1 MHIVRNRKTKL
12 SRRLPYCGFSF
23 FVETKTKSRYSEE
36 KMEEIHTMEIET
48 DDTVPPPAKGS
59 AVPSESDPYILSFSF
74 DRPTYDGVIIGR
86 VYGRNWK
93 QVR

>member
-1 MHIVRNRKTKL
+1 
-12 SRRLPYCGFSF
+12 
-23 FVETKTKSRYSEE
+23 
-36 KMEEIHTMEIET
+36 MEIEI

-86 VYGRNWK
+86 VSGRNWK
-93 QVR
+93 QTYLRWSDYRESLRQELEAGAVEEVVGNAG